1 MTTSRHN
8 WIAIAS
14 YISIALTLL
23 ALVVLFTAWTE
34 PPLALSG

>member
-1 MTTSRHN
+1 MTARRHD

-23 ALVVLFTAWTE
+23 SLVVLFTAWTE
-34 PPLALSG
+34 PPLTLSG